1 MFEAPDHSSINTP
14 SIKNCNLSDVS
25 VDVLNQ
31 KLTLPPNVSTVVEND
46 VLLPWA
52 SDGDLHEY
60 PEPSES
66 VVAS

>member
-1 MFEAPDHSSINTP
+1 MFEVPDHSFINTP

-31 KLTLPPNVSTVVEND
+31 KLTLPPYVSIVVEND
-46 VLLPWA
+46 ALLPWA
-52 SDGDLHEY
+52 SPVDLHEY